1 VNRSRRRPRPRL
13 GVGCVSPENV
23 TRTTIG
29 WDFSSVS
36 TRCSVNMANRAIP
49 PSIDDEDDED
59 DDDYDIRQ
67 RPPPGS

>member
-1 VNRSRRRPRPRL
+1 
-13 GVGCVSPENV
+13 
-23 TRTTIG
+23 
-29 WDFSSVS
+29 
-36 TRCSVNMANRAIP
+36 MANRAIP